1 MLAAQ
6 PCAAAFYGTEVTQL
20 TAAQQTQLAGA
31 AMQVLWGSSRKR
43 GCREIVFTLF
53 APGHLVDPQQ
63 ALTYRRL
70 VAFQRMVALR
80 PDMHGSDL
88 DGDHLRNL
96 IQPPHGAAGRVG
108 SCCSTCTTS
117 APMGRRFRSP
127 HQ

>member
-31 AMQVLWGSSRKR
+31 AMHVLWGFSRKR
-43 GCREIVFTLF
+43 RCREIVFTLF

-70 VAFQRMVALR
+70 VASGWGAQF
-80 PDMHGSDL
+80 DYDL
-88 DGDHLRNL
+88 AISGLFV
-96 IQPPHGAAGRVG
+96 P
-108 SCCSTCTTS
+108 
-117 APMGRRFRSP
+117 FK
-127 HQ
+127 